1 MVQNFIVGVIM
12 KIILLTIILYS
23 TITTILFVLSEFFN
37 AFDEETLLMII
48 CGPVLWVFNFIVYLI
63 YFIKYK
69 KIYYTESSYQRFLKV
84 NWPMYRFGNILLIR
98 NKAKGLSY
106 WSLKKI
112 VPDEKKKKWLIKKK
126 RRLICLLF

>member
-37 AFDEETLLMII
+37 AFDEETLIMII
-48 CGPVLWVFNFIVYLI
+48 CGPILWIFYFIVYLI
-63 YFIKYK
+63 YSIKHREYS
-69 KIYYTESSYQRFLKV
+69 YSESNYQRFLKV
-84 NWPMYRFGNILLIR
+84 KWPMYRFGNILLIR
-98 NKAKGLSY
+98 NYPKGISF

>member
-1 MVQNFIVGVIM
+1 M

-23 TITTILFVLSEFFN
+23 TITTILFVLSEFFY
-37 AFDEETLLMII
+37 AFDEETLIMII
-48 CGPVLWVFNFIVYLI
+48 CGPILWIFYFIVYLI
-63 YFIKYK
+63 YFIKHK

-112 VPDEKKKKWLIKKK
+112 VPDEPKEEIDINELRKKEDK
-126 RRLICLLF
+126 

>member
-37 AFDEETLLMII
+37 TFDEETLIIII
-48 CGPVLWVFNFIVYLI
+48 CGPILWIFYFIVYLI
-63 YFIKYK
+63 YSIKHKEYC
-69 KIYYTESSYQRFLKV
+69 YSESNYQRFLKV
-84 NWPMYRFGNILLIR
+84 KWPMYRFGNILLIR
-98 NKAKGLSY
+98 NYPKGISF

-112 VPDEKKKKWLIKKK
+112 IPDEEK
-126 RRLICLLF
+126 RN